1 MSRHKALRRG
11 APPLKPT
18 GAIRL
23 APWII
28 APMAY
33 LATLALALALLLAD
47 MAGGWRD
54 GLTGALTVELPPAAE
69 AADSAARVAAA
80 LAVLEGAPGV
90 REARRLSREE
100 VAELIEPLLGGGL
113 PAGELPLPTLIAV
126 TADPAAR
133 PDRDALRE
141 ALDDAVPGA
150 LLVDH
155 ATWLGDLARAAAA
168 VRGVLAG
175 VVSLTALAA
184 AATVVLVTSAGMS
197 IHRRL
202 IELLHIMGAS
212 DRHVAGLFQRQALIA
227 GAAGGGVGCALALAT
242 LAGLAW
248 AAGSGEAP
256 LLATLGVGGWWW
268 LPLLAVPVGAAL
280 LAMLTARVTV
290 LITLARMP

>member
-1 MSRHKALRRG
+1 MSGTGVLRRG
-11 APPLKPT
+11 AAPLKPS
-18 GAIRL
+18 GAVRL

-54 GLTGALTVELPPAAE
+54 GVTGALTVELPPATDP
-69 AADSAARVAAA
+69 ADSMARAGAA
-80 LAVLEGAPGV
+80 LEALEGAPGV
-90 REARRLSREE
+90 LEARRLSREE
-100 VAELIEPLLGGGL
+100 VVGLIEPLLGDGL
-113 PAGELPLPTLIAV
+113 PTAELPLPTLIAV
-126 TADPAAR
+126 TADPEAP
-133 PDRDALRE
+133 PDRHALR
-141 ALDDAVPGA
+141 ADLQAAVPGA

-155 ATWLGDLARAAAA
+155 AAWLGDLARAAAA
-168 VRGVLAG
+168 ARGVLAG

-202 IELLHIMGAS
+202 IELLHIMGAT

-227 GAAGGGVGCALALAT
+227 GAAGGGAGCALALAT
-242 LAGLAW
+242 LAGLGW
-248 AAGSGEAP
+248 VAGSTEAP
-256 LLATLGVGGWWW
+256 LLATLGVGDWWW
-268 LPLLAVPVGAAL
+268 LPLIGVPLGAAL